1 MYRGNKVLLWIND
14 SSLPLNPGV
23 KWWTHNRLNDILH
36 MFVFKWTAFGD
47 LFITCGISFAAFVV
61 VLYFAL

>member
-23 KWWTHNRLNDILH
+23 KWWTYNRLNDILIH
-36 MFVFKWTAFGD
+36 MFVFKWTASGD

-61 VLYFAL
+61 VF